1 MRKHLLL
8 GLMALVTLSATQ
20 LAAEII
26 AVQENGRTV
35 YVDAPSPARNQP
47 ATAAPGYSSGK
58 VYMYYSKSERRWKRV
73 PPAQGAT
80 MRRARSAA
88 ADVAQ
93 YIQAREQESATAEPE
108 SKARAAT
115 SENIAAERGIQKPK
129 GEIAPKLEVE
139 VPSSVSKLIT
149 AEQLDAIIE
158 EAAAKHGVDSNLV
171 RAVIKVESNFN
182 PRAVSRKGAM
192 GLMQLMPSTA
202 RSLQVSNPFD
212 AKQNVDGGV
221 RHLKKLLEDFDGDV
235 TKAAAAYNAGAGA
248 VNRNGGVPPYAETRQ
263 YVRRV
268 NQLYTGSEPM
278 KPASAP
284 IRVYRDKY
292 GVLTFTND

>member
-8 GLMALVTLSATQ
+8 GLMAFVTLGAAQ
-20 LAAEII
+20 LAAEIV

-35 YVDAPSPARNQP
+35 WVEVPSRAASQP
-47 ATAAPGYSSGK
+47 AAAAPTFSTGK
-58 VYMYYSKSERRWKRV
+58 VPMYYSRSEHRWKRV
-73 PPAQGAT
+73 PPATGAM

-93 YIQAREQESATAEPE
+93 LVMAREQQPAAAEPE
-108 SKARAAT
+108 AKARPAT
-115 SENIAAERGIQKPK
+115 RENIAAERGIALPK
-129 GEIAPKLEVE
+129 KDDAKLDVE
-139 VPSSVSKLIT
+139 VPSSASRLIT
-149 AEQLDAIIE
+149 AEQLDQIIE
-158 EAAAKHGVDSNLV
+158 EVAAKHGVDSNLV

-202 RSLQVSNPFD
+202 RSLQVANPFD
-212 AKQNVDGGV
+212 AQQNVDGGV

-235 TKAAAAYNAGAGA
+235 TKATAAYNAGAGA
-248 VNRNGGVPPYAETRQ
+248 VNRNGGVPPYAETQQ

-268 NQLYTGSEPM
+268 NQLYNGTEPM

>member
-1 MRKHLLL
+1 
-8 GLMALVTLSATQ
+8 MAWMTLSAAQ

-47 ATAAPGYSSGK
+47 AAALPTFNTGK
-58 VYMYYSKSERRWKRV
+58 VPMYWSKSEHRWKRV
-73 PPAQGAT
+73 PPATGAT
-80 MRRARSAA
+80 MRKARSAA
-88 ADVAQ
+88 ADVQQ
-93 YIQAREQESATAEPE
+93 YLLWREQQGTPSEPE
-108 SKARAAT
+108 VKAKPATRA
-115 SENIAAERGIQKPK
+115 NIAAERGVQLAGSQMKK
-129 GEIAPKLEVE
+129 DDPKLEVE
-139 VPSSVSKLIT
+139 VPTSASKLIT
-149 AEQLDAIIE
+149 ADQLDQIIE

-202 RSLQVSNPFD
+202 RSLRVSNPFD
-212 AKQNVDGGV
+212 AQQNVDGGV

-248 VNRNGGVPPYAETRQ
+248 VSRNGGVPPYAETQQ

-268 NQLYTGSEPM
+268 NQLYTGNEPM
-278 KPASAP
+278 RPAAAP